1 MTNTLDPITLEV
13 LWNRLLSV
21 VNEQQVTLMRTAFST
36 VVRESQDLACGVFDT
51 HGSMIAQS
59 LTGTPGHINAMATGV
74 RHFLK
79 AYPAETLQPGD
90 VLITND
96 PWQTAGQI
104 NDMTIL
110 TPVFSAPTR
119 LANEGAINHAF
130 PAVQDEVRLQ
140 SEYELR
146 APTARQEEKH
156 GRLVAY
162 FASTCHAPDIGG
174 RIFSGEAREVY
185 EEGLRIPI
193 TKLFIRDEPNHE
205 LLKILRANVRTP
217 NETIG
222 DLYAQTASNAVGARE
237 LLHFM
242 QEFGLDSIDPLAEE
256 IITRSE
262 RAMRGAIRTLPNGR
276 YENESWSD
284 GFDEPIRIKVT
295 ITIEDEDLFID
306 FDGSSPQSSRGINVV
321 LNYTHAYASFAIKAA
336 ISPEVP
342 HNEGA
347 FRPVHVTA
355 PPGSIL
361 NCLEPAAVA
370 SRHLIGHFL
379 PGVIFGALAPAM
391 PGKVLACG
399 ADPIWISV
407 WHGRWPETFTFSLF
421 QCGGTGARAIKDGL
435 NTTGFPSGVAGVPA
449 EVIESLAPLVQH
461 RRELRTDSG
470 GPGTYR
476 GGLGQWTEVSYR
488 GDIPWGVSALVDRT
502 HFPATGL
509 EGGKFGAV
517 GEYLVNNT
525 TRPQPKAL
533 YTLAPGDRVQL
544 HLPGGG
550 GYGNPFRRPVE
561 MVLNDVV
568 NGYVSLE
575 AAERDY
581 GVVIRYLGSEDQLV
595 RPPTLYTIDEA
606 ATTAL
611 RIGRQS

>member
-1 MTNTLDPITLEV
+1 
-13 LWNRLLSV
+13 
-21 VNEQQVTLMRTAFST
+21 
-36 VVRESQDLACGVFDT
+36 
-51 HGSMIAQS
+51 MIAQS

-110 TPVFSAPTR
+110 TPVFKGER
-119 LANEGAINHAF
+119 VIG
-130 PAVQDEVRLQ
+130 
-140 SEYELR
+140 
-146 APTARQEEKH
+146 
-156 GRLVAY
+156 Y

-174 RIFSGEAREVY
+174 HVFSGEAREVY

-193 TKLFIRDEPNHE
+193 TKLFISDEPNHE
-205 LLKILRANVRTP
+205 LFKIIRANVRTP
-217 NETIG
+217 DETIG
-222 DLYAQTASNAVGARE
+222 DLYAQTSSNAVGARE

-242 QEFGLDSIDPLAEE
+242 HEFNLDSIDPLADE
-256 IITRSE
+256 IILRSE
-262 RAMRGAIRTLPNGR
+262 QAMREAIRTLPNGR

-284 GFDEPIRIKVT
+284 GFDEPIRVKVAVT
-295 ITIEDEDLFID
+295 VEDEDLFID

-336 ISPEVP
+336 VSPEIP

-355 PPGSIL
+355 PPGCIL

-370 SRHLIGHFL
+370 SRHSIGHFL

-391 PGKVLACG
+391 PGKLIACG

-407 WHGRWPETFTFSLF
+407 WQGKWPGSQETFTFSLF
-421 QCGGTGARAIKDGL
+421 QCGGTGARATKDGL

-449 EVIESLAPLVQH
+449 EILESLTPLIQH

-470 GPGTYR
+470 GPGMCR

-488 GDIPWGVSALVDRT
+488 GEASWGVSALVDRT

-509 EGGKFGAV
+509 EGGKSGTS
-517 GEYLVNNT
+517 GEYLVNNSI
-525 TRPQPKAL
+525 RPQPKAFIPL
-533 YTLAPGDRVQL
+533 GPGDRVQL
-544 HLPGGG
+544 NPAGGG
-550 GYGNPFRRPVE
+550 GYGDPFRRPLE
-561 MVLNDVV
+561 LVLNDVI

-575 AAERDY
+575 AADRQY
-581 GVVIRYLGSEDQLV
+581 GVIIRYLGDQNQLV
-595 RPPTLYTIDEA
+595 RPPELYVIDEA
-606 ATTAL
+606 ATKL
-611 RIGRQS
+611 RRAIMQGD

>member
-1 MTNTLDPITLEV
+1 MTNTIDPITLEV

-36 VVRESQDLACGVFDT
+36 IVRESQDLACGVFDT
-51 HGSMIAQS
+51 HGWMIAQS

-110 TPVFSAPTR
+110 TPVFKGER
-119 LANEGAINHAF
+119 VIG
-130 PAVQDEVRLQ
+130 
-140 SEYELR
+140 
-146 APTARQEEKH
+146 
-156 GRLVAY
+156 Y

-174 RIFSGEAREVY
+174 RVFSGEAREVY

-193 TKLFIRDEPNHE
+193 TKLFIRDEPNRE
-205 LLKILRANVRTP
+205 LFKIIRANVRTP
-217 NETIG
+217 DETIG
-222 DLYAQTASNAVGARE
+222 DLYAQTSSNAVGARE

-242 QEFGLDSIDPLAEE
+242 DEFSLDSIDPLAGE

-262 RAMRGAIRTLPNGR
+262 RAMREAIRELPNGR

-284 GFDEPIRIKVT
+284 GFDEPIRIKVAV
-295 ITIEDEDLFID
+295 TIEDEDLFID

-336 ISPEVP
+336 VSPEVP

-361 NCLEPAAVA
+361 NCREPAAVA

-379 PGVIFGALAPAM
+379 PGVIFGALAPVM
-391 PGKVLACG
+391 PGRLMACG

-407 WHGRWPETFTFSLF
+407 WHGKWPVSEEPFTFSLF

-449 EVIESLAPLVQH
+449 EVMESLTPLVQY
-461 RRELRTDSG
+461 RRELRADSG

-476 GGLGQWTEVSYR
+476 GGLGQWTEVAYR
-488 GDIPWGVSALVDRT
+488 GDASWGVSALVDRT
-502 HFPATGL
+502 RFPATGL
-509 EGGKFGAV
+509 EGGKSGSP
-517 GEYLVNNT
+517 GEFLVNNT
-525 TRPQPKAL
+525 MRPQPKAL
-533 YTLAPGDRVQL
+533 ISLAPGARVQL
-544 HLPGGG
+544 NPPGGG
-550 GYGNPFRRPVE
+550 GYGNPFQRPGDL
-561 MVLNDVV
+561 VLNDVV

-575 AAERDY
+575 AAEREY
-581 GVVIRYLGSEDQLV
+581 GVVIRYLGSQDLLV
-595 RPPTLYTIDEA
+595 RPPKLYVIDES
-606 ATTAL
+606 ATLAL
-611 RIGRQS
+611 RKAKQND

>member
-1 MTNTLDPITLEV
+1 MKDTIDPITLEV

-51 HGSMIAQS
+51 RGYMIAQS

-74 RHFLK
+74 RHFLQ
-79 AYPAETLQPGD
+79 AYPPETLQPGD

-104 NDMTIL
+104 NDMTAL
-110 TPVFSAPTR
+110 TPVFKDAR
-119 LANEGAINHAF
+119 LIA
-130 PAVQDEVRLQ
+130 
-140 SEYELR
+140 S
-146 APTARQEEKH
+146 
-156 GRLVAY
+156 

-174 RIFSGEAREVY
+174 HIFSGEAREDY

-205 LLKILRANVRTP
+205 FFKIIRANVRTP

-222 DLYAQTASNAVGARE
+222 DLYAQTSSNAVGARE

-242 QEFGLDSIDPLAEE
+242 DEFGLDSIDPLANE

-262 RAMRGAIRTLPNGR
+262 RAMREAIRALPNGR

-284 GFDEPIRIKVT
+284 GFDEPICIKVAV
-295 ITIEDEDLFID
+295 TIEDEDLFID

-321 LNYTHAYASFAIKAA
+321 LNYTHAYASFAIKAVV
-336 ISPEVP
+336 SPEIP

-355 PPGSIL
+355 PPGCIL

-370 SRHLIGHFL
+370 SRHSIGHFL

-391 PGKVLACG
+391 REKLIACG

-407 WHGRWPETFTFSLF
+407 WHGKWPVSQEPFTFSLF
-421 QCGGTGARAIKDGL
+421 QCGGTGARATKDGL
-435 NTTGFPSGVAGVPA
+435 HTTGFPSGVAGVPA
-449 EVIESLAPLVQH
+449 EKLESFTPLRQR
-461 RRELRTDSG
+461 RRELRTASG
-470 GPGTYR
+470 GTGIYW

-488 GDIPWGVSALVDRT
+488 GEASWGVSALVDRT
-502 HFPATGL
+502 RFPATGL
-509 EGGKFGAV
+509 EGGKSGAL
-517 GEYLVNNT
+517 GEFLVNNT
-525 TRPQPKAL
+525 IRLQPKAFTPL
-533 YTLAPGDRVQL
+533 VPSHPL
-544 HLPGGG
+544 HLDPEDAGG
-550 GYGNPFRRPVE
+550 
-561 MVLNDVV
+561 
-568 NGYVSLE
+568 
-575 AAERDY
+575 
-581 GVVIRYLGSEDQLV
+581 
-595 RPPTLYTIDEA
+595 
-606 ATTAL
+606 
-611 RIGRQS
+611 

>member
-1 MTNTLDPITLEV
+1 MTNKIDPITLEV

-51 HGSMIAQS
+51 RGSMIAQS

-79 AYPAETLQPGD
+79 TYPAETLQPGD

-110 TPVFSAPTR
+110 TPVFKDTHVV
-119 LANEGAINHAF
+119 G
-130 PAVQDEVRLQ
+130 
-140 SEYELR
+140 
-146 APTARQEEKH
+146 
-156 GRLVAY
+156 Y

-174 RIFSGEAREVY
+174 HIFSGEAREVY

-193 TKLFIRDEPNHE
+193 MKLFIRDEPNAE
-205 LLKILRANVRTP
+205 LFKIIRTNVRTP

-222 DLYAQTASNAVGARE
+222 DLYAQTSSNAVGARE

-242 QEFGLDSIDPLAEE
+242 DEFGLDSIDPLANE

-262 RAMRGAIRTLPNGR
+262 RAMRQAIRALPNGR

-284 GFDEPIRIKVT
+284 GYDEPIRVKVAVT
-295 ITIEDEDLFID
+295 VEDEDLFID
-306 FDGSSPQSSRGINVV
+306 FAGSSPQSSRGINVV

-336 ISPEVP
+336 VSPEIP

-355 PPGSIL
+355 PPGCIL

-370 SRHLIGHFL
+370 SRHSIGHFL

-391 PGKVLACG
+391 PGKLIACG

-407 WHGRWPETFTFSLF
+407 WQGKWPVSQETFTFSLF
-421 QCGGTGARAIKDGL
+421 QCGGTGARATKDGL
-435 NTTGFPSGVAGVPA
+435 NTTGFPSGVAGVPV
-449 EVIESLAPLVQH
+449 EVMESLTPLIQY

-470 GPGTYR
+470 GPGFYR
-476 GGLGQWTEVSYR
+476 GGLGQWTETGYR
-488 GDIPWGVSALVDRT
+488 GDASWAVSAMIDRT
-502 HFPATGL
+502 RFPAMGL
-509 EGGKFGAV
+509 KGGKPGAL
-517 GEYLVNNT
+517 GEFLVNGT
-525 TRPQPKAL
+525 SHPQPKAL
-533 YTLAPGDRVQL
+533 VTLAPGARVQL
-544 HLPGGG
+544 NLPGGG
-550 GYGNPFRRPVE
+550 GYGDPFQRPVAL
-561 MVLNDVV
+561 VLDDVV

-581 GVVIRYLGSEDQLV
+581 GVVIRYLGSRDQLV
-595 RPPTLYTIDEA
+595 RPPELYVVDEE
-606 ATTAL
+606 ATRVRRA
-611 RIGRQS
+611 IAPHVA

>member
-1 MTNTLDPITLEV
+1 MTHKIDPITLEV

-51 HGSMIAQS
+51 RGSMIAQS

-79 AYPAETLQPGD
+79 AYPEETLHPGD

-110 TPVFSAPTR
+110 TPVFKDTHVI
-119 LANEGAINHAF
+119 G
-130 PAVQDEVRLQ
+130 
-140 SEYELR
+140 
-146 APTARQEEKH
+146 
-156 GRLVAY
+156 Y

-193 TKLFIRDEPNHE
+193 TKLFICDEPNHE
-205 LLKILRANVRTP
+205 LFKIIRANVRTP

-222 DLYAQTASNAVGARE
+222 DLYAQTSSNAVGARE

-242 QEFGLDSIDPLAEE
+242 DEFALNSIDPLADE

-262 RAMRGAIRTLPNGR
+262 RAMREAIRKFPNGR

-284 GFDEPIRIKVT
+284 GFDEPIRIKVAV
-295 ITIEDEDLFID
+295 TIEDEDLFID

-336 ISPEVP
+336 VSPEVP

-391 PGKVLACG
+391 PGKLMACG

-407 WHGRWPETFTFSLF
+407 WHGKWPVSQEPFTFSLF

-449 EVIESLAPLVQH
+449 EVMESLTPLVQH

-488 GDIPWGVSALVDRT
+488 GDASWGVSALVDRT
-502 HFPATGL
+502 RFPAAGL
-509 EGGKFGAV
+509 EGGKSGSP
-517 GEYLVNNT
+517 GEFLVNNT
-525 TRPQPKAL
+525 IRPQPKAL
-533 YTLAPGDRVQL
+533 IPLAPGVHVQL
-544 HLPGGG
+544 NLPGGG
-550 GYGNPFRRPVE
+550 GYGNPFQRPVDL
-561 MVLNDVV
+561 VLNDVV

-575 AAERDY
+575 AAEREY
-581 GVVIRYLGSEDQLV
+581 GVVIRYLGSQDQLV
-595 RPPTLYTIDEA
+595 RLPQLYVIDES
-606 ATTAL
+606 ATIAL
-611 RIGRQS
+611 RQ

>member
-1 MTNTLDPITLEV
+1 MANTLDPITLEV

-51 HGSMIAQS
+51 RGSMIAQS

-79 AYPAETLQPGD
+79 EYLAETLQPGD

-110 TPVFSAPTR
+110 TPVFK
-119 LANEGAINHAF
+119 
-130 PAVQDEVRLQ
+130 D
-140 SEYELR
+140 
-146 APTARQEEKH
+146 ARVV
-156 GRLVAY
+156 GY

-174 RIFSGEAREVY
+174 HILSGEAREVY

-205 LLKILRANVRTP
+205 LFKIIRANVRTP
-217 NETIG
+217 NETVG
-222 DLYAQTASNAVGARE
+222 DLYAQTSSNAVGARE

-242 QEFGLDSIDPLAEE
+242 EEFGLDSIDPLADE

-262 RAMRGAIRTLPNGR
+262 RAMRESLRKLPNGR

-295 ITIEDEDLFID
+295 VTIEDEDLFID
-306 FDGSSPQSSRGINVV
+306 FAGSSPQSSRGINVV
-321 LNYTHAYASFAIKAA
+321 MNYTHAYASFAIKAA
-336 ISPEVP
+336 VSPEVP

-355 PPGSIL
+355 PPGCIL

-391 PGKVLACG
+391 PGKLIACG

-407 WHGRWPETFTFSLF
+407 WHGTWPASHETFTFSLF
-421 QCGGTGARAIKDGL
+421 QCGGTGARATKDGL

-449 EVIESLAPLVQH
+449 EVVENLAPLILY

-476 GGLGQWTEVSYR
+476 GGLGQWTEVGYR
-488 GDIPWGVSALVDRT
+488 GETSWGISAMVDRIR
-502 HFPATGL
+502 FPATGL
-509 EGGKFGAV
+509 EGGKTGTP
-517 GEYLVNNT
+517 GDYLVNNT
-525 TRPQPKAL
+525 IRPQAKAL
-533 YTLAPGDRVQL
+533 TSLAPHDRVQL
-544 HLPGGG
+544 NLPGGG
-550 GYGNPFRRPVE
+550 GYGDPFQRTAE
-561 MVLNDVV
+561 LVLNDVI
-568 NGYVSLE
+568 NGYISLE
-575 AAERDY
+575 AAEREY
-581 GVVIRYLGSEDQLV
+581 GVAVRYRGNQEQLV
-595 RPPTLYTIDEA
+595 RLPDLYIIDEA
-606 ATTAL
+606 ATMAL
-611 RIGRQS
+611 RSAKERMQ